1 MTELELDFMLARL
14 EQLKEV
20 ERQAKELAVLVL
32 DIEPHI
38 GGLPFNE
45 DGAIT
50 CSALQGKAFEVLTA
64 TQGGTDA

>member
-45 DGAIT
+45 DGT
-50 CSALQGKAFEVLTA
+50 RALQEKAFAVLAA